1 MNGSRGRRH
10 VLLTRAPIGVPALPP
25 PAAAAP
31 TEGAPRRR
39 AAFIGPPASSIPGI
53 VKRLTSPFDKQGCQE
68 WQLFFL
74 AKNFPSSQGK
84 KKNCHDFFP
93 FSQSYILYPY
103 SSPSPSVS
111 CFILFFFKPTL
122 SWGTRDFGCLQEQEA
137 GMGLVNT
144 AKALPECPDSATFFS
159 FFPPVPAL
167 KDRKGGF
174 CYLLLLKF
182 ASLLL
187 RPPPVYNLRSREH
200 TGTPLSYKKCNFSG

>member
-93 FSQSYILYPY
+93 FSQSYTFSIRIPLPLHLYLAL
-103 SSPSPSVS
+103 SSSS
-111 CFILFFFKPTL
+111 
-122 SWGTRDFGCLQEQEA
+122 
-137 GMGLVNT
+137 N
-144 AKALPECPDSATFFS
+144 
-159 FFPPVPAL
+159 
-167 KDRKGGF
+167 
-174 CYLLLLKF
+174 LLLAGGQETSDVSKN
-182 ASLLL
+182 
-187 RPPPVYNLRSREH
+187 RRR
-200 TGTPLSYKKCNFSG
+200 GWGW